1 MRMRRWCESAWLRVL
16 LAAVMVSTT
25 TPRPRAE
32 GEDPQSAPTTAPKQP
47 DPRASTIDLSDPMV
61 RARLRA
67 KGVDPDELLRLFKEQ
82 GIQGTAPGA
91 PTSPQTP
98 TFPPVTPPPG
108 PVVAPA
114 DSTAL
119 PDSVQAQQ
127 AQYFGYDIFRLSPKT
142 FEPLAFGPVSPDY
155 LVGPGDEI
163 IVNVW
168 GAQEMSTRVEVNR
181 EGFITVPDL
190 GQVQVNGYTLGG
202 LKEQLQQRLARIYS
216 GIRSDGSGRTLVDV
230 SLGKLRSIQVFVLGD
245 VVQPG
250 GYTMSAT
257 STVMTSLYYAGGP
270 TLQGSM
276 RNVRLMRNN
285 KLLQEMD
292 LYDYLAQGN
301 RLQDTRLENGD
312 VVFVPP
318 VQVRVQ
324 LEGEVQHPATYELRS
339 GETLADLLVLAGGLK
354 STALLERAQIERIIP
369 FDQRSPRAQEDRKI
383 LDLSLAGAG
392 RPGEGSVLVNG
403 DIVRIF
409 PIGEIL
415 KNMVEL
421 VGTAVYKPGTYECRL
436 GMRVADLIELAGGL
450 LGDAY
455 LGWGHLVRTR
465 PDKTKS
471 IVSFNVGDALK
482 RVPAANLELQ
492 GLDEVQ
498 VFSISDISDRHYV
511 RIEGLVRKPGKYDYY
526 EGMTVTDLIF
536 RAGGLRESA
545 YRMQVEVSRIDPEAI
560 SEGKTASLF
569 AVAMADTL
577 ANPSEATTFKLE
589 KNDIVFIREVPNWG
603 LQENVWVT
611 GEVRFPGMY
620 TLTSKTEHLSSV
632 IKRAGDLEQGT
643 AYLRGANF
651 IRKKDNTGRMALDFE
666 EALKARKKGYGK
678 FDIVMVAGDSIHIPR
693 EPKTVKVEGAVGYPS
708 SVLWEQGRDL
718 DYYLEQAGG
727 LLDTADKGKIR
738 VVMANGR
745 VHTSGFFSSPEPD
758 QGARVIVPTKPEKK
772 DSNSLKTFAEI
783 ITILSGFATTA
794 YLISQTAR

>member
-1 MRMRRWCESAWLRVL
+1 MRRWCDSAWLRLL

-25 TPRPRAE
+25 APRPRA
-32 GEDPQSAPTTAPKQP
+32 EDPQSAPTSAPKQP
-47 DPRASTIDLSDPMV
+47 DPRETMVDLSDPTV

-67 KGVDPDELLRLFKEQ
+67 KGVDPDELLRLLRQQ
-82 GIQGTAPGA
+82 GIQTTAPAA
-91 PTSPQTP
+91 PTSTQTP

-108 PVVAPA
+108 PALAPA

-119 PDSVQAQQ
+119 PDSLQAQQ

-155 LVGPGDEI
+155 LIGPGDEI

-168 GAQEMSTRVEVNR
+168 GAQEMFTRAEVNR
-181 EGFITVPDL
+181 EGYIVVPDL
-190 GQVQVNGYTLGG
+190 GQVLVNGYTLGS
-202 LKEQLQQRLARIYS
+202 LKEHLQQRLARIYS
-216 GIRSDGSGRTLVDV
+216 GIRSDGSGRTMVDV

-245 VVQPG
+245 AVQPG

-270 TLQGSM
+270 TLKGSM

-285 KLLQEMD
+285 KLLQEVD

-324 LEGEVQHPATYELRS
+324 LEGEVQHPATYELRA
-339 GETLADLLVLAGGLK
+339 GETLADLLELAGGLK

-369 FDQRSPRAQEDRKI
+369 FEQRSPRAQEDRKV
-383 LDLSLAGAG
+383 LDLSLAGTG
-392 RPGEGSVLVNG
+392 RPGESTALING

-415 KNMVEL
+415 KNMVDL
-421 VGTAVYKPGTYECRL
+421 VGTAVYKPGTYECRS
-436 GMRVADLIELAGGL
+436 GMRIADLIELAGGL

-465 PDKTKS
+465 SDKTKS

-482 RVPAANLELQ
+482 RVPEANLELQ
-492 GLDEVQ
+492 GLDQVQ
-498 VFSISDISDRHYV
+498 VFSLSDISDRHYV
-511 RIEGLVRKPGKYDYY
+511 RIEGLVRKPGKYDFY
-526 EGMTVTDLIF
+526 EGITVTDLIF

-545 YRMQVEVSRIDPEAI
+545 YRMQAEVSRIDPEEI
-560 SEGKTASLF
+560 SEGKTATTIR
-569 AVAMADTL
+569 VAMSDTL
-577 ANPSEATTFKLE
+577 AHASEATSFKLE
-589 KNDIVFIREVPNWG
+589 KNDIVFIREIPNWG

-620 TLTSKTEHLSSV
+620 TLTSKGERLSSV
-632 IKRAGDLEQGT
+632 IQRAGGLEKNT

-651 IRKKDNTGRMALDFE
+651 IRKKDETGRMALDFE
-666 EALKARKKGYGK
+666 EALKQRKKGFGK

-693 EPKTVKVEGAVGYPS
+693 EPKTVKVEGAVGFPS
-708 SVLWEQGRDL
+708 SVLWEEGRDL

-727 LLDTADKGKIR
+727 LLDTADKGRIR
-738 VVMANGR
+738 VIMANGR
-745 VHTSGFFSSPEPD
+745 VHASGFFSSPEPD

-772 DSNSLKTFAEI
+772 DSDSLKTFAEI
-783 ITILSGFATTA
+783 ITILTGAATTA
-794 YLISQTAR
+794 YLIAQTTR